1 MVLKSKTEKRTRKV
15 ALQKASASEIISALG
30 IRRAEERQARAAVAT
45 AERLMR
51 HRTPTIKK
59 RVSGK
64 VERMRKTTVA
74 K

>member
-1 MVLKSKTEKRTRKV
+1 MVLKSKVAKTPKKV
-15 ALQKASASEIISALG
+15 ALQKATASEIISALG
-30 IRRAEERQARAAVAT
+30 IGRAEERRARAAVAT

-51 HRTPTIKK
+51 HRAAPEKK

-64 VERMRKTTVA
+64 VQRLRKTDIV

>member
-1 MVLKSKTEKRTRKV
+1 MVLKAKIEKRPRKV

-30 IRRAEERQARAAVAT
+30 IRRAEERQAKAAVAT

-51 HRTPTIKK
+51 HRTPADKK

-64 VERMRKTTVA
+64 VERLRKTAIV